1 MKKRMK
7 QMLSGFLA
15 LTMTVGGLPTSVL
28 AEELILDEGEESAVV
43 SESLLAGVGEDES
56 GNGLQIVGCE
66 EVGQSAETELWTEV
80 STEIES
86 ETELWTETSTEI
98 KTETELYLNG
108 TETETEADFA
118 ETETEQVAEYSTLA
132 AVKQIGFQV
141 TPQNAKLTVQDAE
154 GNTVSPVEGKYE
166 LTEGTEY
173 TYTAEA
179 DGYIRISGKVDM
191 NADGP
196 IVLNLEK
203 APYLKNLQLYDGSG
217 NMMTLSP
224 RFNKNTKEYQ
234 AILSSSEESLNIVMS
249 AADLDTEHQQIRLKV
264 VDTKTQAVLQEETTC
279 TVVDSLAT
287 ATVAIPK
294 KSDQY
299 DIVMTLTD
307 GTEEKNAAA
316 VYTVHMA
323 KTYTLKFALTPDYAA
338 ITVTDPDGKTVNP
351 QKDGSYVLTAGIR
364 YTYIAEAS
372 GYESVTEN
380 ISVFANQLSEIPVTL
395 VRAAGYTDVDNVIN
409 RIENIGGVSLNASN
423 RSKEKIDAARA
434 AYNELPEEDKLLVYN
449 YDVLT
454 EAEHYY
460 NQLLEKAGLQNTD
473 SALNW
478 SQFLGNEEQKGV
490 SDSKTPQT
498 GEDLVEKWKLKA
510 ETGSTMFAH
519 VSAPA
524 YYNKAVYV
532 TMDDKIY
539 KLDPED
545 GEILAQN
552 EAKGCMMLLP
562 QVTCADGKV
571 FAMAKNDDGKV
582 VVKVYRSSD
591 LEFLYQTI
599 ALNANTQIETPIM
612 YHDGYFYLASYG
624 SAGSYYA
631 FIATDEKKSY
641 DISPEWDVEATK
653 GSQQGFLWG
662 GAEFVGNY
670 AYFGD
675 TAGTFFAVNKTTGE
689 VVDKLNLTDYQV
701 QSTPNYY
708 EKNRRLYLTLASGS
722 GKGGAILSVKVNK
735 DGTFN
740 RDSMKW
746 FKSDKNGGGI
756 KSSPVIYNGRIY
768 VCGGGGHGGSNEPFR
783 VIDANT
789 MTEIYQIPDL
799 GSKGTPVLST
809 AYATAENNYKVYLYV
824 VPYRPDGQYPNRT
837 SAMYIIQDSIGQ
849 TEPIYEKVDNIGVGQ
864 FCSQSMTVGDNGLIY
879 YYNDSNYLYAY
890 GLDDLTKRMITA
902 TDVERQIRNLPE
914 VNSYKWYNRTEVKR
928 IKARYDSL
936 SEEEQAKVTNIQ
948 KLLDILEVSKQD
960 EIERI
965 NSGIMALPALDEMT
979 LDSRDM
985 IENLYQGYLGLD
997 DEKRLLIINPEK
1009 LEMAYE
1015 KIADLE
1021 QKVIA
1026 DAIVADI
1033 NKLPEESQITS
1044 SSQAQ
1049 IDSLLSRVEA
1059 LGEDTS
1065 AITNL
1070 AKLQAAKTKV
1080 DAVIAQREALNDLIK
1095 STLDGVTITLKNKSL
1110 IDAVDKAAEGLA
1122 KEDVFS
1128 LESYQYYVSPAKAE
1142 LINAIIQK
1150 YGLNAGVNV
1159 DDRNASEL
1167 QAALKEIQAL
1177 KEGVTEEDQK
1187 YLKDYEQAL
1196 KVQEKINAYYE
1207 KANHKH
1213 AFTEFRVVSEATVF
1227 AAEVREYSCACGEKE
1242 QRSVGAALTPTMKV
1256 NATKL
1261 PMKVKQSTS
1270 KLKVTDLAKGDSVAS
1285 WKSSNTS
1292 IVKVNANGKLTAGKK
1307 AGKATVTITLK
1318 SGLQKKV
1325 QITVQ
1330 KKKVTTSKI
1339 SGLTKTMTLKKGQK
1353 ATLMPKLTPLTSQD
1367 KLTFSSSNKKV
1378 ATVTSKG
1385 VITAKKAGKAKITV
1399 KAGKKKYTVTVTV
1412 PKTKTTAI
1420 NGVKSEITLKKG
1432 KAYTL
1437 KAKTAPAKSDE
1448 KLTFKSSNKKVA
1460 TVTTKG
1466 KIKGLKKGTA
1476 VITITSGS
1484 VSTKCTVKVIK

>member
-15 LTMTVGGLPTSVL
+15 LTITVGGLPTGVL

-43 SESLLAGVGEDES
+43 SESLLAGVGEDGSES
-56 GNGLQIVGCE
+56 GLQIVGCE
-66 EVGQSAETELWTEV
+66 EVAGQSTETELWKEV
-80 STEIES
+80 STEIET
-86 ETELWTETSTEI
+86 ETE
-98 KTETELYLNG
+98 TETELYTDG
-108 TETETEADFA
+108 TEAETETGFA
-118 ETETEQVAEYSTLA
+118 ETEIGQMAEYSTLA
-132 AVKQIGFQV
+132 AVKQISFQV

-154 GNTVSPVEGKYE
+154 GNPVSPVDGKYE
-166 LTEGTEY
+166 LTEGMEY

-179 DGYIRISGKVDM
+179 DGYISVSGKVDM
-191 NADGP
+191 DADGP

-203 APYLKNLQLYDGSG
+203 APYLQNLQLYDGSG
-217 NMMTLSP
+217 NMMTLSS

-234 AILSSSEESLNIVMS
+234 AILASSEESLNVVMS
-249 AADLDTEHQQIRLKV
+249 AADLDTERQQIRLKV

-279 TVVDSLAT
+279 TVVNSLAT

-307 GTEEKNAAA
+307 GTEAKNAAN

-323 KTYTLKFALTPDYAA
+323 KTYTLRFALTPDYAA

-409 RIENIGGVSLNASN
+409 RIENIGGVSLNAAN

-510 ETGSTMFAH
+510 ETGNTMFSH

-624 SAGSYYA
+624 STGAYYA
-631 FIATDEKKSY
+631 FIATDEKKNY
-641 DISPEWDVEATK
+641 DISPEWDVEATT

-662 GAEFVGNY
+662 GAEFVGDY

-689 VVDKLNLTDYQV
+689 VVDKLSLTDYQV

-708 EKNRRLYLTLASGS
+708 EKNRRLYVTLASGK
-722 GKGGAILSVKVNK
+722 GKGGAILSLKVNK

-746 FKSDKNGGGI
+746 FKSDISGGGI
-756 KSSPVIYNGRIY
+756 KSSPVIYNGRLY
-768 VCGGGGHGGSNEPFR
+768 VCGGGGHGGSAEPFR

-789 MTEIYQIPDL
+789 MTEIYRITDL
-799 GSKGTPVLST
+799 ASKGTPVLST

-824 VPYRPDGQYPNRT
+824 VPYSPEGKYPDRT
-837 SAMYIIQDSIGQ
+837 STMYIIQDSVGQ
-849 TEPIYEKVDNIGVGQ
+849 TEPIYEKIDNIGVGQ
-864 FCSQSMTVGDNGLIY
+864 YCSQSMTIGDNGLIY

-890 GLDDLTKRMITA
+890 GLDDLAKRMVTA
-902 TDVERQIRNLPE
+902 ADVERQIRNLPE

-936 SEEEQAKVTNIQ
+936 SEEEQAKVSNIQ

-965 NSGIMALPALDEMT
+965 NSGIAALPALNEMT

-997 DEKRLLIINPEK
+997 DEKRLLITDAEK
-1009 LEMAYE
+1009 LEAAYE
-1015 KIADLE
+1015 KIAELE
-1021 QKVIA
+1021 QKQIT

-1033 NKLPEESQITS
+1033 DKLPEEAQITS

-1049 IDSLLSRVEA
+1049 IYSLLTRVEA

-1070 AKLQAAKTKV
+1070 AKLQAAKARV
-1080 DAVIAQREALNDLIK
+1080 DAVIAQREALDSLIK
-1095 STLDGVTITLKNKSL
+1095 STLDGVKITLENKSL
-1110 IDAVDKAAEGLA
+1110 IDAVDKAAEGLV

-1142 LINAIIQK
+1142 LINEIIQK
-1150 YGLNAGVNV
+1150 YGLNADAKV
-1159 DDRNASEL
+1159 DDTNASEL
-1167 QAALKEIQAL
+1167 QAALKEIQTL
-1177 KEGVTEEDQK
+1177 KKGVTEEDQK
-1187 YLKDYEQAL
+1187 YLKSYEEAL
-1196 KVQEKINAYYE
+1196 KVQEKIDAYYE

-1213 AFTEFRVVSEATVF
+1213 SFVESRVVSEATVF
-1227 AAEVREYSCACGEKE
+1227 APEVREYICACGEKE
-1242 QRSVGAALTPTMKV
+1242 QRSVGEALTPTMKI

-1270 KLKVTDLAKGDSVAS
+1270 KLKVTGLAKGDSVAS
-1285 WKSSNTS
+1285 WKSSNTG

-1318 SGLQKKV
+1318 SGLQKNV

-1353 ATLMPKLTPLTSQD
+1353 ATLMPELTPITSQD

-1432 KAYTL
+1432 KTYTL

-1460 TVTTKG
+1460 TVTASG

-1484 VSTKCTVKVIK
+1484 VSTKCTVTVK